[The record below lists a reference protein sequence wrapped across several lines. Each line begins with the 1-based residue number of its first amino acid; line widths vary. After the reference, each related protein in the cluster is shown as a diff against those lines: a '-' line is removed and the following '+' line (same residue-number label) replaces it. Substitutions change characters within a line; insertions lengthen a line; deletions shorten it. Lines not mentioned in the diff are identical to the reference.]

1 MFERIAYDTN
11 LGMYCFLACCCE
23 RFATQKPMQKK
34 MDIQVRN
41 LKSSIYCVF
50 FFWLPVVCQ
59 MLQCHDWMAWCYPA
73 SPKKILKCSK
83 KKWCTFG
90 AVLVQFWCTFESAPK
105 LHQNGALSKVHQKCT
120 KSAPLF
126 HGCFSRFMSTFLKD
140 LVAFPSS
147 QSIYEN
153 RSTHVAQADHSTSWE
168 SIHR

>member
-23 RFATQKPMQKK
+23 RFATQKPMQNK
-34 MDIQVRN
+34 MDIRVRN

-90 AVLVQFWCTFESAPK
+90 AVLVHFWKCTKSAPKPCESAPK
-105 LHQNGALSKVHQKCT
+105 VHQNGALSKVHQKRT
-120 KSAPLF
+120 KSAPKVHHFFIGVFQDLCL
-126 HGCFSRFMSTFLKD
+126 HSSKIWWHSQVVKAFMRTGALM
-140 LVAFPSS
+140 
-147 QSIYEN
+147 
-153 RSTHVAQADHSTSWE
+153 
-168 SIHR
+168 

>member
-1 MFERIAYDTN
+1 
-11 LGMYCFLACCCE
+11 MYCFLACCCE
-23 RFATQKPMQKK
+23 RFATQKPMQNK
-34 MDIQVRN
+34 MDIRVRN

-59 MLQCHDWMAWCYPA
+59 MLQCHDWMAWCYPV
-73 SPKKILKCSK
+73 SPKKNLKMFKEKVVHFWCS
-83 KKWCTFG
+83 FG
-90 AVLVQFWCTFESAPK
+90 AVLVHFWTCTKIAPKWCTFKSAP
-105 LHQNGALSKVHQKCT
+105 KVHQKCT